1 MSRFSAVS
9 RLLAVLT
16 TLACAMMAVGP
27 ATLLAQ
33 TEAPPAPA
41 GSEAPAAF
49 EPAPPVPATVSRPT
63 VPVSEDEVVRG
74 DPARPNVAL
83 VVNVGAGSEPAAGM
97 LDTLREK
104 GLRTTFFVL
113 GWWAEKNPELMKR
126 IADEGHEVASHGHS
140 VFDLTS
146 VSDAA
151 VRADLEAA
159 DAAIGAVTGKTTRP
173 LWSPSAGYRDARVRR
188 IAASLGYRPIYW
200 TVDSGDWTR
209 EATADGVYRRVM
221 DRTVNGAIVVLHFDS
236 PTTVAST
243 AVALPR
249 LIDDLRASGFNLV
262 TVTELLTAP

>member
-1 MSRFSAVS
+1 MASSRVL
-9 RLLAVLT
+9 LLAALLMLVPIGLALT
-16 TLACAMMAVGP
+16 SVGP
-27 ATLLAQ
+27 ALAQ
-33 TEAPPAPA
+33 ATPPFAPPPEETA
-41 GSEAPAAF
+41 EPAA
-49 EPAPPVPATVSRPT
+49 RPT
-63 VPVSEDEVVRG
+63 VPVSEEEVVRG
-74 DPARPNVAL
+74 DPSRPNVAL
-83 VVNVGAGSEPAAGM
+83 VVNVGAGYEPAAGM
-97 LDTLREK
+97 LDTLKEK

-126 IADEGHEVASHGHS
+126 IADDGHEVASHGHS

-159 DAAIGAVTGKTTRP
+159 DAAISAVTGKTTRP

-200 TVDSGDWTR
+200 TVDSGDWTTD
-209 EATADGVYRRVM
+209 ATAEGVYQRVM
-221 DRTVNGAIVVLHFDS
+221 QRTENGAIVVVHFDS
-236 PTTVAST
+236 PTTVNST

-249 LIDDLRASGFNLV
+249 LIDDLRASGFTLV

>member
-1 MSRFSAVS
+1 MARSLVL
-9 RLLAVLT
+9 LLAAL
-16 TLACAMMAVGP
+16 
-27 ATLLAQ
+27 LLAPLGLAS
-33 TEAPPAPA
+33 TLTAPVLAQAAPA
-41 GSEAPAAF
+41 LVPPPDQPA
-49 EPAPPVPATVSRPT
+49 EPPTHPTVS
-63 VPVSEDEVVRG
+63 VSEDEVVRG

-83 VVNVGAGSEPAAGM
+83 VVNVGAGYEPAPGM
-97 LDTLREK
+97 LDTLKEK

-126 IADEGHEVASHGHS
+126 IADDGHEVASHGHS

-159 DAAIGAVTGKTTRP
+159 DAAISAITGRTTRP

-200 TVDSGDWTR
+200 TVDSGDWTTD
-209 EATADGVYRRVM
+209 ATAEGVYRRVM
-221 DRTVNGAIVVLHFDS
+221 QRTENGAIVVLHFDS
-236 PTTVAST
+236 PTTASST

-249 LIDDLRASGFNLV
+249 LIDDLRAAGFTLV